1 MRQIIFSP
9 FSMRKRDVL
18 KLLEKNGW
26 QIVRGGKG
34 SHTKLKKDG
43 KMVIVPGHNLS
54 SEVKPFLLKE
64 ILKQAGIEE

>member
-1 MRQIIFSP
+1 
-9 FSMRKRDVL
+9 MRKRDVL
-18 KLLEKNGW
+18 KLLESNGW

-34 SHTKLKKDG
+34 SHTKLKKGG

-54 SEVKPFLLKE
+54 SEVKPFLLRE